1 MASEETAPPTREETA
16 PPFRVDL
23 EEWHPSPNERHL
35 ATAAQPLII
44 VYNCTDHAARADAYC
59 RAEASVF
66 LRGAISGSEPSE
78 GSSSLELSSDLLSS
92 EPEPVMNETLAQELR
107 HGRGFLIGLGKAADW
122 RRVHDDAS
130 GRHWW
135 WQPSTG
141 TRFWEHDPTWHKFRS
156 ESGRSW
162 WEQEGTGVWFFEP
175 RDPGNEAVELLLDNL
190 FHVLT

>member
-1 MASEETAPPTREETA
+1 MG
-16 PPFRVDL
+16 L

-107 HGRGFLIGLGKAADW
+107 NGRGFLIGD
-122 RRVHDDAS
+122 
-130 GRHWW
+130 
-135 WQPSTG
+135 
-141 TRFWEHDPTWHKFRS
+141 
-156 ESGRSW
+156 
-162 WEQEGTGVWFFEP
+162 TGVCADGCPFGQRRTTAHTDIGQEQT
-175 RDPGNEAVELLLDNL
+175 RTDR
-190 FHVLT
+190 

>member
-1 MASEETAPPTREETA
+1 MEFEETAPPTREETR
-16 PPFRVDL
+16 PPIRVGL
-23 EEWHPSPNERHL
+23 EEWHPSPNER
-35 ATAAQPLII
+35 PLII

-107 HGRGFLIGLGKAADW
+107 NGRGFLIGLGKAADW